1 MSAQAYGFAMAEGH
15 MDSLSKGAALFTY
28 KKVAYFDPAED
39 CCGAENTRALRSM
52 AGLSE
57 EAVLCTKWSIKA
69 YKPSFFVCLDH
80 ARRWV
85 VVGIRGTVATRDLL
99 ADVTASQVKFRN
111 GRAHLGFLRCAAFVE
126 KAAAEALRQAYEKH
140 ADYTLVLCGHS
151 MGASVAALLALAHI
165 DDDSVWPSFSKTSVY
180 CMAAGPCVSRNLAE
194 ACKAFCLGAVRGRD
208 PIARLSVLSVEGL
221 LDELVDQGLGRR
233 LQQLLFGAAPS
244 TEVRG
249 AVSVTHTDDINE
261 NVEVPLSGLTA
272 DLDVFAEAVVAER
285 APSPPVVSMAT
296 RAPSPLL

>member
-1 MSAQAYGFAMAEGH
+1 
-15 MDSLSKGAALFTY
+15 
-28 KKVAYFDPAED
+28 
-39 CCGAENTRALRSM
+39 M

-57 EAVLCTKWSIKA
+57 ESRPLHEWSIKA
-69 YKPSFFVCLDH
+69 YKPSFSFVWIM

-126 KAAAEALRQAYEKH
+126 KAAAEALRQAHENY

-165 DDDSVWPSFSKTSVY
+165 DDDSVWPSFSKTSVLH
-180 CMAAGPCVSRNLAE
+180 GRGTVRLRNLAE

-208 PIARLSVLSVEGL
+208 PIARLSVLSVEAL

-244 TEVRG
+244 SEARG
-249 AVSVTHTDDINE
+249 AVSVAHTDDINE

-272 DLDVFAEAVVAER
+272 DLDVFAEAVVAESGAITAGRLNWQLARHRRCVSRDGVVR
-285 APSPPVVSMAT
+285 ARAALVT
-296 RAPSPLL
+296 R